1 MFFQA
6 QDETVLDKFV
16 KKDPYYLNGL
26 VKDYEIK
33 EMDMITRKKF
43 DEIAIYYKY
52 K

>member
-1 MFFQA
+1 MFFRA

-26 VKDYEIK
+26 VDNYEIK
-33 EMDMITRKKF
+33 EMDMVTRKKF
-43 DEIAIYYKY
+43 DEIAVYYKY